1 MKSLFLKSYGKFH
14 KLTMLL
20 LFLSSQIYAFS
31 EITKENVSGNIPT
44 LKKGMYV
51 VVGVFGVE
59 SNAYRYVEFVKK
71 FNYSAKIAR
80 KPGTHLNYTY
90 IFYTADDLEAA
101 RQKRS
106 EARNIPEL
114 SDAWILYV
122 DVPMP
127 AGETQGKFTALATEK
142 KEAAPEPP
150 VKEGATA
157 VDAGPITA
165 EEQATPEKVLVK
177 PKPGYYPYLFNV
189 TNATTLKEVNGFV
202 TIVDAER
209 NKQIQKVPTNTVQQI
224 KAPNTQTKRI
234 IAICDIFGY
243 LKQQVELKI
252 DKPLEGTDPDIVSVE
267 NGITTVKFNL
277 QWHKKGDIITMYN
290 VYFYNDAA
298 IMKPESKYELNC
310 LLDMLKQ
317 NPNYIIKLHGHT
329 NGNSPGKI
337 IKLKPDD
344 DHFFQITSNNEE
356 VFGSAKEL
364 SLERAYTIKRYL
376 IAQGI
381 SADRM
386 TVKGWGGKKMIY
398 NKNDPLAKRN
408 VRVEVEIIAD

>member
-1 MKSLFLKSYGKFH
+1 
-14 KLTMLL
+14 
-20 LFLSSQIYAFS
+20 
-31 EITKENVSGNIPT
+31 
-44 LKKGMYV
+44 
-51 VVGVFGVE
+51 
-59 SNAYRYVEFVKK
+59 
-71 FNYSAKIAR
+71 
-80 KPGTHLNYTY
+80 
-90 IFYTADDLEAA
+90 
-101 RQKRS
+101 
-106 EARNIPEL
+106 
-114 SDAWILYV
+114 
-122 DVPMP
+122 
-127 AGETQGKFTALATEK
+127 
-142 KEAAPEPP
+142 
-150 VKEGATA
+150 
-157 VDAGPITA
+157 
-165 EEQATPEKVLVK
+165 
-177 PKPGYYPYLFNV
+177 
-189 TNATTLKEVNGFV
+189 
-202 TIVDAER
+202 
-209 NKQIQKVPTNTVQQI
+209 
-224 KAPNTQTKRI
+224 
-234 IAICDIFGY
+234 
-243 LKQQVELKI
+243 
-252 DKPLEGTDPDIVSVE
+252 VE
-267 NGITTVKFNL
+267 NGITTVRFNL

-317 NPNYIIKLHGHT
+317 NPSYIIKLHGHT

-376 IAQGI
+376 IAHGI